1 MSHHPW
7 DTVPLD
13 TSLGALEG
21 TSFLAAADRNNH
33 VIGSVLRPRNAT
45 ASHRF
50 VETLTT
56 QGGSTGRRSREV
68 KPGLSLAALCALLGV
83 SPTSAIV
90 LPAVDWLHVSTDG
103 VRAGEKFWRLPTLL
117 ERVPTPQNRLEECR
131 GRVEAVTQEYGRLR
145 GDLVYRIENSALFDA
160 DAPLTRQFET
170 ALVLW
175 EDVNPTTPTPEM
187 LRRAGM
193 VEVTFATARSA
204 AETVGLEHLPQAAR
218 ADADRAAK
226 AARLARTTDAEAERQ
241 IATDRVASIL
251 RRLGLAHVPDPTGL
265 DRALTRG

>member
-90 LPAVDWLHVSTDG
+90 LPALVKALHPVM
-103 VRAGEKFWRLPTLL
+103 
-117 ERVPTPQNRLEECR
+117 ER
-131 GRVEAVTQEYGRLR
+131 
-145 GDLVYRIENSALFDA
+145 
-160 DAPLTRQFET
+160 
-170 ALVLW
+170 
-175 EDVNPTTPTPEM
+175 M
-187 LRRAGM
+187 
-193 VEVTFATARSA
+193 
-204 AETVGLEHLPQAAR
+204 
-218 ADADRAAK
+218 K
-226 AARLARTTDAEAERQ
+226 
-241 IATDRVASIL
+241 
-251 RRLGLAHVPDPTGL
+251 
-265 DRALTRG
+265 